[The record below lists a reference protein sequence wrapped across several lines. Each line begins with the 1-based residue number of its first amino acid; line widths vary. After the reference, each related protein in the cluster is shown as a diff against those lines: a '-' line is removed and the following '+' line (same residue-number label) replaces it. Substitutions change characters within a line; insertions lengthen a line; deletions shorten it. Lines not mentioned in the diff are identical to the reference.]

1 MSNRIHLEDVSAVNA
16 AVLLDLPIDQLDL
29 LLNEA
34 QSNVTAAEAVLEI
47 LKTVLSVRFEKPAA
61 EMRRSAGKDTGTVR
75 VVQGDYEVMA
85 ELAKK
90 VLWDQEKLPDLLDKL
105 IAPVETLSKL
115 VKVEIKINE
124 RVFEALAPEHK
135 ALLMPARVVKTG
147 KPTYSLKP
155 LAEG

>member
-34 QSNVTAAEAVLEI
+34 QSSVTAAESVLEI
-47 LKTVLSVRFEKPAA
+47 LKSVLAVRFEKPAA
-61 EMRRSAGKDTGTVR
+61 EMRRAAGKDTGTVR

-90 VLWDQEKLPDLLDKL
+90 VLWDQKKLPDLLDKL
-105 IAPVETLSKL
+105 IAPFETLSKL
-115 VKVEIKINE
+115 VKVEIKIDE
-124 RVFEALAPEHK
+124 RAFEALSPEHK
-135 ALLMPARVVKTG
+135 ALLMPARTVKTG
-147 KPTYSLKP
+147 KPTYSLKS